1 MEQEKPFANKVTY
14 KSSIYKIHISNKA
27 TTKEQTTQLRNGQKI
42 LIDISPKKTYRST
55 EQDRDHRNKPTY
67 LRSISLD
74 KGDENIKWEKV
85 FSAMVLEKLDSC
97 M

>member
-42 LIDISPKKTYRST
+42 LIDISPKKTYRWPAGT
-55 EQDRDHRNKPTY
+55 CKDGQHH
-67 LRSISLD
+67 
-74 KGDENIKWEKV
+74 
-85 FSAMVLEKLDSC
+85 
-97 M
+97 